1 MPGMALHCVATL
13 LLVSSQD
20 GAGVEEAGL
29 AATYGPWAPDAD
41 VMAELQAVADQH
53 RGERVLVTLAPDAL
67 AGVLAHL
74 GRTSAPGAA
83 GDRLLLEVGDDGWA
97 VAPWAAP

>member
-1 MPGMALHCVATL
+1 
-13 LLVSSQD
+13 
-20 GAGVEEAGL
+20 
-29 AATYGPWAPDAD
+29 
-41 VMAELQAVADQH
+41 MAELQAVADQH

-83 GDRLLLEVGDDGWA
+83 GDRLRLEVGRRRLGRRTLGGPLT
-97 VAPWAAP
+97 APRPAQNSRCSLVSMPLSVS